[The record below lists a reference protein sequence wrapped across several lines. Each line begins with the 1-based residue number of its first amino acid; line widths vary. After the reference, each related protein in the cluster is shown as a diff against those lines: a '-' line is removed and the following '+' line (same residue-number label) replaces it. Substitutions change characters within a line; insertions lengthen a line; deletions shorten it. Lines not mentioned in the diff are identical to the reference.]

1 MLHLSIVYI
10 EKDYTNQVELAK
22 AWVSFLRCGIT
33 GRLQSA
39 FNGKRLVNLMENSMF
54 SRGKENL
61 CPAFSLQFIMFVMF
75 ASKIMRARPIKM
87 KERKRDKTWA
97 ANLISLIKTFLWRR
111 ESMGTDLF
119 NKSWRS
125 HSITEE
131 PYLNCV
137 FEPTFPWPITML
149 VAVQYGDR
157 PYFPPTSAEN
167 SFANFVFFSVFWTST
182 NCLDSHTVY
191 LPWQRNQLNS
201 TNVLVLCYCFL
212 GKGWSF
218 CSFHQDFKGARG
230 WRLFGAERWI
240 NEIRSVYVNCFPYYV
255 C

>member
-97 ANLISLIKTFLWRR
+97 ANLISLIKTFL
-111 ESMGTDLF
+111 
-119 NKSWRS
+119 
-125 HSITEE
+125 
-131 PYLNCV
+131 
-137 FEPTFPWPITML
+137 
-149 VAVQYGDR
+149 
-157 PYFPPTSAEN
+157 
-167 SFANFVFFSVFWTST
+167 
-182 NCLDSHTVY
+182 
-191 LPWQRNQLNS
+191 
-201 TNVLVLCYCFL
+201 
-212 GKGWSF
+212 
-218 CSFHQDFKGARG
+218 
-230 WRLFGAERWI
+230 
-240 NEIRSVYVNCFPYYV
+240 
-255 C
+255 